1 MNAPLRV
8 LLADDHPLFRQG
20 LRAALEETPSL
31 KVVAEATDG
40 REAVELARELA
51 PDVVLMDIQMPELN
65 GIEATRRI
73 LEMHPHTHVL
83 VLTMFD
89 NDSSVFA
96 AVRAGAKG
104 YLLKGAEQ
112 QDVQRAIH
120 TVAAGEAIFGTAI
133 AARLVSYFTTDART
147 FTELTPREHDVL
159 ELLASGL
166 DNQAIAYDLHL
177 SLKTVR
183 NNVSSI
189 FTKLRVADRA
199 QAIVKAR
206 DAGVGTHPIEPSPP
220 GSNEPRETRHQPVS
234 KLE

>member
-1 MNAPLRV
+1 MA
-8 LLADDHPLFRQG
+8 
-20 LRAALEETPSL
+20 AALEATPCVE
-31 KVVAEATDG
+31 VVGEATNG
-40 REAVELARELA
+40 REAVSLALELT

-65 GIEATRRI
+65 GIEATRRM
-73 LEMHPHTHVL
+73 LDTHPHTHVL

-89 NDSSVFA
+89 NDSSVYA

-112 QDVQRAIH
+112 QDVERAIR

-133 AARLVSYFTTDART
+133 AARLVSYFATDTRT

-159 ELLASGL
+159 ELLATGF
-166 DNQAIAYDLHL
+166 DNQAIASHLHL

-206 DAGVGTHPIEPSPP
+206 DAGLGSSP
-220 GSNEPRETRHQPVS
+220 TRLSPD
-234 KLE
+234 

>member
-1 MNAPLRV
+1 MSTPLTV

-20 LRAALEETPSL
+20 LRAALDATVGVD
-31 KVVAEATDG
+31 VVGEAADGAEAV
-40 REAVELARELA
+40 RLALELE

-73 LEMHPHTHVL
+73 IDERAETHVL

-89 NDSSVFA
+89 NDSSVYA

-104 YLLKGAEQ
+104 YLLKGADQ
-112 QDVQRAIH
+112 QDVERAIRS
-120 TVAAGEAIFGTAI
+120 VAAGEAVFGPAI
-133 AARLVSYFTTDART
+133 AERLVTYFATERQRP
-147 FTELTPREHDVL
+147 FPELTPREHDVL
-159 ELLASGL
+159 QLLAGGL
-166 DNQAIAYDLHL
+166 DNQAIATELHL

-206 DAGVGTHPIEPSPP
+206 DAGLGTTP
-220 GSNEPRETRHQPVS
+220 ET
-234 KLE
+234 

>member
-1 MNAPLRV
+1 MTAPLRV

-20 LRAALEETPSL
+20 LRAALEETPSVE
-31 KVVAEATDG
+31 VVGEATNG
-40 REAVELARELA
+40 REAVDLAVALA
-51 PDVVLMDIQMPELN
+51 PDVVLMDIQMPALN
-65 GIEATRRI
+65 GIEATRQI
-73 LEMHPHTHVL
+73 LNAHPETHVL

-89 NDSSVFA
+89 NDNSVFA
-96 AVRAGAKG
+96 AIRAGAKG

-112 QDVQRAIH
+112 QDVERAIL

-133 AARLVSYFTTDART
+133 AERLMSYFAADTRT
-147 FTELTPREHDVL
+147 FTELTPREHQVL
-159 ELLASGL
+159 ELLATGL
-166 DNQAIAYDLHL
+166 DNQAIASDLHV

-206 DAGVGTHPIEPSPP
+206 DAGLGANSAEKRPEGAP
-220 GSNEPRETRHQPVS
+220 
-234 KLE
+234 

>member
-1 MNAPLRV
+1 MSAPLRV

-20 LRAALEETPSL
+20 LRAALETTRSVE
-31 KVVAEATDG
+31 VVGEATDG
-40 REAVELARELA
+40 REAVDLALELA

-73 LEMHPHTHVL
+73 LDAHPETHVL

-112 QDVQRAIH
+112 QDVERAIH
-120 TVAAGEAIFGTAI
+120 TVAAGEAIFGPAI
-133 AARLVSYFTTDART
+133 ASRLVGYFANETRT

-166 DNQAIAYDLHL
+166 DNQAIATELHL

-206 DAGVGTHPIEPSPP
+206 DAGVGTTGDEFRPP
-220 GSNEPRETRHQPVS
+220 GGSPHH
-234 KLE
+234 